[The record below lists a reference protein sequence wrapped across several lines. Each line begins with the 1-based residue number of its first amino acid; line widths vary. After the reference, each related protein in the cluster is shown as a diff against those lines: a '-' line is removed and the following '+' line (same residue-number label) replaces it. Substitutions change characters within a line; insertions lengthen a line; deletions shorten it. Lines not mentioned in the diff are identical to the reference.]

1 MGTPL
6 LTAEQIEPDTPSTFG
21 RASALDPISL
31 RRLRQLQ
38 LSSLL
43 GHVAS
48 ATVISTTFAL
58 VLSLYLA
65 PVFGQDLVR
74 VWFGLKVLSALPRF
88 VFAQA
93 YRLERFRTR
102 ISLSSANAFLLASLI
117 FDGVVWGLAGLWGIG
132 ASTDLAPLMLAC
144 MVSVAML
151 ATFGLQVRQLAVA
164 AFVLPVTLPMAMA
177 ALMRGDAFGFFATAA
192 VALIVVQALV
202 TGYASERR
210 VTREFVAREQT
221 AIALLARSDA
231 LQLASQTSTDLER
244 ALLDVRRQSAAKA
257 VFLGT
262 MSHEL
267 RTPLHGILGMTELV
281 QRQVA
286 DPSVKHRLKLIES
299 SGKHL
304 LELIG
309 ALLDVSRID
318 SGHLQLHIAP
328 FDLTAEVLNLA
339 ELYEVRAQGK
349 GVGFRCSIDLG
360 DACWV
365 RGDAARV
372 RQILHNLLG
381 NALKF
386 TDKGLVRFVA
396 TRAKEK
402 FVFEVADTGPG
413 ISATD
418 LPRIFEAF
426 HQADDTAARPAD
438 GTGLG
443 LTIARELARAMGGDI
458 TVSTALGVG
467 SRFGFAVKLEPAD
480 PISIPDPAA
489 KVGEPLIPLS
499 SSYHVL
505 LVEDNDV
512 NAIIAAAHLEH
523 LGLKHTRVFDGK
535 QAVDAAFGAERPDL
549 ILMDCR
555 MPTMDGPT
563 ATREIRTM
571 EKTRG
576 KARVPIV
583 ALTATPSEEE
593 RRLCFESGMDGFL
606 MKPFTDRQLR
616 QAICSYVE
624 TTSASV
630 LQDHPLYEFAKSLDD
645 TEPDLLDG
653 RTMH

>member
-1 MGTPL
+1 MGPSF
-6 LTAEQIEPDTPSTFG
+6 LTAEPIAPESPSTFG
-21 RASALDPISL
+21 QASDLDPVSL
-31 RRLRQLQ
+31 RKLRQLQ
-38 LSSLL
+38 VSALL

-48 ATVISTTFAL
+48 ATLISTTFAL
-58 VLSLYLA
+58 ALSIYLA
-65 PVFGQDLVR
+65 PVFGQDVVR
-74 VWFGLKVLSALPRF
+74 FWFALKVVSALPRF

-93 YRLERFRTR
+93 YRIDTVRAQIPLKV
-102 ISLSSANAFLLASLI
+102 ANAFLLALLI
-117 FDGVVWGLAGLWGIG
+117 FDGAVWGLAGVWGLR
-132 ASTDLAPLMLAC
+132 APTDVAPLMVAC

-151 ATFGLQVRQLAVA
+151 ATFGLQVSRHAVA
-164 AFVLPVTLPMAMA
+164 AFVLPVTVPMILA
-177 ALMRGDAFGFFATAA
+177 ALARGDTFGILMTAA
-192 VALIVVQALV
+192 VILVVVQTLV
-202 TGYASERR
+202 TGFASERR

-221 AIALLARSDA
+221 AIALLARSEA
-231 LQLASQTSTDLER
+231 LQLASQSSVDLER
-244 ALLDVRRQSAAKA
+244 ALVDVRRQSAAKA

-286 DPSVKHRLKLIES
+286 DPVIKHRLQLIES
-299 SGKHL
+299 SGTHL

-318 SGHLQLHIAP
+318 SGHLRLHLAP
-328 FDLTAEVLNLA
+328 FDLTAEVLSLA

-349 GVGFRCSIDLG
+349 GVGFRYSIELG

-396 TRAKEK
+396 AKANGEY
-402 FVFEVADTGPG
+402 VFEVTDTGPG
-413 ISATD
+413 IAAAD

-426 HQADDTAARPAD
+426 HQAEDTAARPAD

-443 LTIARELARAMGGDI
+443 LTIARELARAMGGDV
-458 TVSTALGVG
+458 TVTTALGVG
-467 SRFGFAVKLEPAD
+467 SRFGFAAKFEPAD
-480 PISIPDPAA
+480 ATSIPEPATKIGKPMA
-489 KVGEPLIPLS
+489 QTTSG
-499 SSYHVL
+499 YHVL

-512 NAIIAAAHLEH
+512 NALIATAHLEH
-523 LGLKHTRVFDGK
+523 LGLRHTRVIDGK

-563 ATREIRTM
+563 ATREIRRI

-576 KARVPIV
+576 GPRVPIV
-583 ALTATPSEEE
+583 ALTATPSDDE
-593 RRLCFESGMDGFL
+593 RRACFESGMDGFL
-606 MKPFTDRQLR
+606 MKPFTDQQLT
-616 QAICSYVE
+616 QAIRSYVE
-624 TTSASV
+624 NAEVSMNE
-630 LQDHPLYEFAKSLDD
+630 QHPLYEFAKSLDD